1 MKLNEIRDNKGARQ
15 KLMRVARGV
24 GSGKGRT
31 GGRGFKGQKSRTGVA
46 INGFEGGQMSV
57 YRRAPKR
64 GFNNIFRLT
73 FAEIN
78 LDKIQKAIDA
88 KVLAADKEINA
99 VALMEAGLIKKMYDG
114 VRLLGV
120 GALKA
125 KATIRVAGAT
135 KSAIDAVEKAG
146 GQVIVE
152 PKKKTVLKKGEKTSK
167 KEKTVKAVK
176 KTAKTT
182 KKA

>member
-1 MKLNEIRDNKGARQ
+1 MKLNEIRDNKGAR
-15 KLMRVARGV
+15 KPLMRVARGV

-31 GGRGFKGQKSRTGVA
+31 GGRGIKGQKSRTGVA

-88 KVLAADKEINA
+88 KVLAADKEIDA
-99 VALMEAGLIKKMYDG
+99 VALMEAGLVKQVRDGIK
-114 VRLLGV
+114 LLGK
-120 GALKA
+120 GEFTA
-125 KATIRVAGAT
+125 KVTIRVTGAT
-135 KSAIDAVEKAG
+135 KSAVAAVEKAG
-146 GQVIVE
+146 GQVVVE
-152 PKKKTVLKKGEKTSK
+152 PKKKTVLTKGEKTSK
-167 KEKTVKAVK
+167 KEKTVKKKAVK
-176 KTAKTT
+176 A
-182 KKA
+182 

>member
-1 MKLNEIRDNKGARQ
+1 MKLNEIRDNKGARKQ
-15 KLMRVARGV
+15 SMRVARGV

-46 INGFEGGQMSV
+46 INGFEGGQMPV

-78 LDKIQKAIDA
+78 LGRIQKAIDD
-88 KVLAADKEINA
+88 KILAADKEINA
-99 VALMEAGLIKKMYDG
+99 IALMEAGLIKNMRDG
-114 VRLLGV
+114 IRLLGN
-120 GALKA
+120 GAFSSKA
-125 KATIRVAGAT
+125 VIRVTGAT
-135 KSAIDAVEKAG
+135 KSAVATVEKAG
-146 GQVIVE
+146 GQVIIE
-152 PKKKTVLKKGEKTSK
+152 PKKATVLEKGVKTSK
-167 KEKTVKAVK
+167 KEKAVK
-176 KTAKTT
+176 QT

>member
-31 GGRGFKGQKSRTGVA
+31 GGRGIKGQKSRTGVA

-64 GFNNIFRLT
+64 GFTNVFRLT
-73 FAEIN
+73 FAEVN
-78 LDKIQKAIDA
+78 LGQIQKAIDA
-88 KVLAADKEINA
+88 KTLDANQEINA
-99 VALMEAGLIKKMYDG
+99 VSLMESGVIKHAYDG
-114 VRLLGV
+114 VRLLGN
-120 GALKA
+120 GELTA
-125 KATIRVAGAT
+125 KATFRVVGAT
-135 KSAIDAVEKAG
+135 KSAVAAVEKVG

-152 PKKKTVLKKGEKTSK
+152 PKKKTVLTKGEKTSK
-167 KEKTVKAVK
+167 KEKTVK
-176 KTAKTT
+176 TT

>member
-1 MKLNEIRDNKGARQ
+1 MKLNEIRDNKGARR

-31 GGRGFKGQKSRTGVA
+31 GGRGIKGQKSRTGVA

-88 KVLAADKEINA
+88 KVLAADKEIDA
-99 VALMEAGLIKKMYDG
+99 VALMEAGLIKNVRDG
-114 VRLLGV
+114 IKLLGK
-120 GALKA
+120 GKFSA
-125 KATIRVAGAT
+125 KATIHVVGAT
-135 KSAIDAVEKAG
+135 KSAIAAVEKAG
-146 GQVIVE
+146 GKVVVE
-152 PKKKTVLKKGEKTSK
+152 PKKKTVLTKGEKTSK
-167 KEKTVKAVK
+167 KEKAVK
-176 KTAKTT
+176 KTKKVAKA
-182 KKA
+182 KA

>member
-1 MKLNEIRDNKGARQ
+1 MELNEIRDNKGARQ

-31 GGRGFKGQKSRTGVA
+31 GGRGFKGQKARTGVA

-73 FAEIN
+73 FAELN

-88 KVLAADKEINA
+88 NVLGNEIDT
-99 VALMEAGLIKKMYDG
+99 VAL
-114 VRLLGV
+114 
-120 GALKA
+120 
-125 KATIRVAGAT
+125 T
-135 KSAIDAVEKAG
+135 
-146 GQVIVE
+146 
-152 PKKKTVLKKGEKTSK
+152 
-167 KEKTVKAVK
+167 
-176 KTAKTT
+176 
-182 KKA
+182 

>member
-1 MKLNEIRDNKGARQ
+1 MKLNEIRDNKGAR
-15 KLMRVARGV
+15 KSLMRVARGV

-46 INGFEGGQMSV
+46 IYGFEGGQMPV

-78 LDKIQKAIDA
+78 LGTIQKAIDA
-88 KVLAADKEINA
+88 KALAADKEIDA
-99 VALMEAGLIKKMYDG
+99 VALMEAGLVKNMRDGIK
-114 VRLLGV
+114 LLGN
-120 GALKA
+120 GEFTA
-125 KATIRVAGAT
+125 KATIRVVGAT
-135 KSAIDAVEKAG
+135 KSAIAAVEKAG

-152 PKKKTVLKKGEKTSK
+152 PKKKTVLTKGEKTSK
-167 KEKTVKAVK
+167 KEKTVK
-176 KTAKTT
+176 TT
-182 KKA
+182 KKAAKAKA

>member
-1 MKLNEIRDNKGARQ
+1 MKLNEIRDNKGARKQ
-15 KLMRVARGV
+15 SMRVARGV

-46 INGFEGGQMSV
+46 INGFEGGQMPV

-78 LDKIQKAIDA
+78 LGRIQKAIDD
-88 KVLAADKEINA
+88 KILAADKEINA
-99 VALMEAGLIKKMYDG
+99 IALMEAGLIKNMRDG
-114 VRLLGV
+114 IRLLGN
-120 GALKA
+120 GAFSSKA
-125 KATIRVAGAT
+125 VIRVTGAT
-135 KSAIDAVEKAG
+135 KSAVAAVEKAG

-152 PKKKTVLKKGEKTSK
+152 PKKETVLKKGVKTSK
-167 KEKTVKAVK
+167 KEKAVK
-176 KTAKTT
+176 QT

>member
-1 MKLNEIRDNKGARQ
+1 MKLNEIRDNKGARKQ
-15 KLMRVARGV
+15 SMRVARGV

-46 INGFEGGQMSV
+46 INGFEGGQMPV

-78 LDKIQKAIDA
+78 LGRIQKAIDD
-88 KVLAADKEINA
+88 KILTADKEINA
-99 VALMEAGLIKKMYDG
+99 IALMEAGLIKNMCDG
-114 VRLLGV
+114 IRLLGNGV
-120 GALKA
+120 FSSKA
-125 KATIRVAGAT
+125 VIRVTGAT
-135 KSAIDAVEKAG
+135 KSAVVAVEKAG

-152 PKKKTVLKKGEKTSK
+152 PKKETVLEKGVKTSK
-167 KEKTVKAVK
+167 KEKAVK
-176 KTAKTT
+176 KT

>member
-1 MKLNEIRDNKGARQ
+1 MKLNEIRDNKGARKQ
-15 KLMRVARGV
+15 SMRVARGV

-46 INGFEGGQMSV
+46 INGFEGGQMPV

-78 LDKIQKAIDA
+78 LGRIQKAIDD
-88 KVLAADKEINA
+88 KILAADKEINA
-99 VALMEAGLIKKMYDG
+99 IALMEAGLIKNMRDG
-114 VRLLGV
+114 IRLLGN
-120 GALKA
+120 GAFSSKA
-125 KATIRVAGAT
+125 VIRVTGAT
-135 KSAIDAVEKAG
+135 KSAVATVEKAG
-146 GQVIVE
+146 GQVIIE
-152 PKKKTVLKKGEKTSK
+152 PKKETVLKKGVKTSK
-167 KEKTVKAVK
+167 KEKAVK
-176 KTAKTT
+176 KT

>member
-1 MKLNEIRDNKGARQ
+1 MKLNEIRDNKGARR

-31 GGRGFKGQKSRTGVA
+31 GGRGIKGQKSRTGVA
-46 INGFEGGQMSV
+46 VNGFEGGQMPV

-78 LDKIQKAIDA
+78 LNKIQAAIDA
-88 KVLAADKEINA
+88 KVLAANKEIDA
-99 VALMEAGLIKKMYDG
+99 VALMEAGLIKNVRDG
-114 VRLLGV
+114 IKLLGK
-120 GALKA
+120 GEFSA
-125 KATIRVAGAT
+125 KATLRVAGAT
-135 KSAIDAVEKAG
+135 KAAVAAVEKAG

-152 PKKKTVLKKGEKTSK
+152 PKKKTVLTKGEKTSK
-167 KEKTVKAVK
+167 KETVKP
-176 KTAKTT
+176 
-182 KKA
+182 KKAKAKA